1 MTKRVL
7 PIALALGLLAAGCG
21 PASLDTPAGRAERL
35 SERMVIALGLDAE
48 QEQRAKALA
57 IAFEEA
63 ESAWS
68 RQRSELSDSV
78 ARQLVAD
85 RFDTAALEALSRD
98 KALELEQSRTRLI
111 IELQAFHAALKPAQ
125 REEAARLLQRWM
137 RKIGTEA

>member
-111 IELQAFHAALKPAQ
+111 IELQAFPAALKPAQ